1 MKVSLKWLKDYVDIT
16 LSPEELAEKLTM
28 AGLETGG
35 IETIGDG
42 WENVSIGEVI
52 SLQKHPNAD
61 RLQLATVSLGR
72 EQHTVVC
79 GAPNIRVGIRVPFA
93 RLGARL
99 YDGRTGKLAELKP
112 AKIRG
117 VLSEGMVCSEKELGI
132 SDNHDEI
139 IVLSEEAPIG
149 VPLAQ
154 YLGDTIL
161 DVSVTPNRP
170 DCLSMIGI
178 AREVAALTGSKVRLP
193 KVRYEEEEP
202 PTDEMIAV
210 EIVDPDLCPRYC
222 AGIIKE
228 VTIGSSPQWMQQR
241 LLAAGMRPIN
251 NIVDITNFVMLE
263 YGQPLH
269 AFDYEGIGGQRIIV
283 RRAGDG
289 EQLVTIDGEE
299 RKLSPGTLVIANEK
313 YPVAIAGVMGG
324 SESEVTER
332 TTTILLEAANFN
344 NGSIRRTSFGLG
356 LVSEAS
362 SRFDKSLSPDLP
374 MPAIRRAIGLIVELT
389 GGRAARGIVDVY
401 PGFQGE
407 SKPILLTERRASQ
420 VLGVDFG
427 ISRIRQTLES
437 LGFECTQKSSSE
449 LSVSIPYWRTD
460 VKIADDLAEEVA
472 RIIGYDEIPTIMLS
486 GELPQ
491 HESAPLAL
499 LRERI
504 RDILVGCGMQEI
516 ISYSLTSRDV
526 LDRTEYNGESP
537 IRVANPLSQEQ
548 EFLRPTLRG
557 GLLRAL
563 AANARHQEKGIMLFE
578 IGKIYL
584 PREGGL
590 PEEREMLAGIIGG
603 ARYGRSWLADE
614 GSLDFF
620 YAKGVLETLFHHLGI
635 EAGFEAAEDRL
646 LFPGRAASIL
656 VNGNTIGIT
665 GELHPDVAA
674 GFDISLCPIC
684 LFEIEVEQLLPF
696 VERVHTFRPITR
708 FPSTNRDIALL
719 VNADLP
725 AKRIED
731 IIRGFPQVSQV
742 SVFDLYQGEQ
752 VPDGK
757 KSLAFSLRYQSLDRT
772 LTDEEVDEIQQ
783 IILTRLQKELG
794 AVLRGITV

>member
-1 MKVSLKWLKDYVDIT
+1 MKVSLKWLQDYVDIT
-16 LSPEELAEKLTM
+16 LSPKELAHRLTM
-28 AGLETGG
+28 AGIETGG
-35 IETIGDG
+35 IQTIGDG
-42 WENVSIGEVI
+42 WDNVFVGEVVN
-52 SLQKHPNAD
+52 LGKHPNAD
-61 RLQLATVSLGR
+61 RLQLATVSLGEER
-72 EQHTVVC
+72 HTVVC
-79 GAPNIRVGIRVPFA
+79 GAPNIRVGSRVPFA
-93 RLGARL
+93 RLGAKL
-99 YDGRTGKLAELKP
+99 HDGRSGKLAELKP

-139 IVLSEEAPIG
+139 IVLPEEAPLG
-149 VPLAQ
+149 APLAQ

-178 AREVAALTGSKVRLP
+178 AREVAALTGSEIRLP
-193 KVRYEEEEP
+193 KVYYEEWEP
-202 PTDEMIAV
+202 STDEMISV

-222 AGIIKE
+222 AGIIRE
-228 VTIGSSPQWMQQR
+228 VEIGHSPHWMQKR

-269 AFDYEGIGGQRIIV
+269 AFDYEGIGGKRIIV

-289 EQLVTIDGEE
+289 EKLVTIDGEE
-299 RKLSPGTLVIANEK
+299 RELSPGTLVIANEK
-313 YPVAIAGVMGG
+313 YPMAVAGVMGG

-332 TTTILLEAANFN
+332 TTTILLESANFN
-344 NGSIRRTSFGLG
+344 NASIRRTSFGLG

-374 MPAIRRAIGLIVELT
+374 MPAIHRAIGLMVELA
-389 GGRAARGIVDVY
+389 GGKAVRGIVDVY
-401 PGFQGE
+401 PGFAGQSE
-407 SKPILLTERRASQ
+407 PVLLTERRANQ

-427 ISRIRQTLES
+427 IARMQQTLES
-437 LGFECTQKSSSE
+437 LGFECAQKSSSE

-460 VKIADDLAEEVA
+460 VKIADDLVEEVA
-472 RIIGYDEIPTIMLS
+472 RIIGYDEIPTTMLS
-486 GELPQ
+486 GELPH
-491 HESAPLAL
+491 HEPAPLAS
-499 LRERI
+499 LRDRI
-504 RDILVGCGMQEI
+504 RDIMVGCGMQEI
-516 ISYSLTSRDV
+516 INYSLTSQDV
-526 LDRTEYNGESP
+526 LDRTGYSGETP

-584 PREGGL
+584 PREGDL
-590 PEEREMLAGIIGG
+590 PEEREMLAGVIGG

-614 GSLDFF
+614 GSFDFY

-635 EAGFEAAEDRL
+635 EASFEAAEDEL
-646 LFPGRAASIL
+646 LFPGRIASIL
-656 VNGNTIGIT
+656 LNRSVIGII
-665 GELHPDVAA
+665 GELHPDVAV
-674 GFDISLCPIC
+674 GFDISLSPVC
-684 LFEIEVEQLLPF
+684 LFEIEVEKVLPLAQQSH
-696 VERVHTFRPITR
+696 VFRPIPR
-708 FPSTNRDIALL
+708 FPTTDRDVALL
-719 VNADLP
+719 VEANLP
-725 AKRIED
+725 ARRIED

-757 KSLAFSLRYQSLDRT
+757 KSLAFSLRYQALDRT
-772 LTDEEVDEIQQ
+772 LTDEEVDKIQQ
-783 IILTRLQKELG
+783 KILTKLQKELG
-794 AVLRGITV
+794 VVRRIPV